1 MIIKEVILYNC
12 IPLADYQCFPFCIP
26 ALFNM
31 TDILCVNETEAMI
44 FAGYENATDAFDSDT
59 EIKAVMEILLKKCPT
74 VIITLGKKGAA
85 YANRKD
91 GPECFQKV
99 DAPVLEKGENVSIL
113 R

>member
-1 MIIKEVILYNC
+1 
-12 IPLADYQCFPFCIP
+12 
-26 ALFNM
+26 M

-44 FAGYENATDAFDSDT
+44 FAGYENATDAFDSDA

-99 DAPVLEKGENVSIL
+99 DAPVLEKGENISML